1 MALQAATEI
10 YIRLPPKLLDR
21 ASRPSLSFHHWL
33 SGKPLLLRF
42 GQSSYTPREGV
53 LTMTVVEYSAP
64 AIQKVA
70 DFQESTQGLW
80 FGKFTDVFGGRAVI
94 RIIIET

>member
-1 MALQAATEI
+1 
-10 YIRLPPKLLDR
+10 
-21 ASRPSLSFHHWL
+21 
-33 SGKPLLLRF
+33 
-42 GQSSYTPREGV
+42 
-53 LTMTVVEYSAP
+53 MTTVEYSAP